1 MMYSAFDGRFK
12 YIAVYILAM
21 ATTIQVSEPL
31 MHKLKERKMYDKES
45 YEDVIWDLL
54 EDTLELS
61 EATKKNIRKAETEF
75 KQGRFVTHE
84 QLKNRLRL

>member
-1 MMYSAFDGRFK
+1 
-12 YIAVYILAM
+12 
-21 ATTIQVSEPL
+21 
-31 MHKLKERKMYDKES
+31 MYDKES